1 MNGRNRGAGAVRMKA
16 ASAVML
22 FLIMTICLIGCG
34 SFSQKAGS
42 AEKNATEWFYEQFDK
57 THRNAYDAF
66 RDSAGKPFSDD
77 LKEITDEEGNTV
89 QLPVSELDSVY
100 QGFLYDHPEMF
111 WLDRTY
117 RFKVSGS
124 GDDLYADAVGVI
136 PLFGSAEE
144 LGEYE
149 KAFLDAADLLLRK
162 ISKDTGEKEIPS
174 VLYDLL
180 IENTDYTEEA
190 LYDPELRN
198 EHTAYGAIAEKSAV
212 CDGFALA
219 YKYLL
224 GRCGIDCIV
233 IPGECEGAAHV
244 WNTVYWDGA
253 WHETD
258 ITFDASSGRE
268 REYFDLTTEEMNGD
282 HRRETEG
289 IGLLIPVSE

>member
-1 MNGRNRGAGAVRMKA
+1 MSGRDRGAGTAGRKA
-16 ASAVML
+16 ASAVLL
-22 FLIMTICLIGCG
+22 FLITIAFLTGCG
-34 SFSQKAGS
+34 SFSKKAVGT
-42 AEKNATEWFYEQFDK
+42 ERNGTEWFYEQFDK
-57 THRNAYDAF
+57 THRNAYDAL
-66 RDSAGKPFSDD
+66 RESALEPFGDV
-77 LKEITDEEGNTV
+77 LKEITDEEGNAV

-100 QGFLYDHPEMF
+100 QGFLYDHPELF

-117 RFKVSGS
+117 RFRVSDS
-124 GDDLYADAVGVI
+124 GDELYADAVGVI
-136 PLFGSAEE
+136 PLIGSAEE
-144 LGEYE
+144 LEEYE
-149 KAFLDAADLLLRK
+149 KTFLDAADKLLQA
-162 ISKDTGEKEIPS
+162 ISKDTKEQEYPS

-180 IENTDYTEEA
+180 IEKTEYTEEA

-244 WNTVYWDGA
+244 WNTVYWDSK

-258 ITFDASSGRE
+258 VTFDASSGKG
-268 REYFDLTTEEMNGD
+268 REYFDLTTEEMNRD